1 MNTFEPKYAKFFYED
16 LDTPCTWEQ
25 MTKQQLAEFCD
36 LAAGTY
42 FTYKAA
48 CDRDFANFNAIVSNQ
63 NEQIAKLQKGRM
75 VRNWL
80 LFLSVCFTLFVML
93 YDAGV
98 LF

>member
-1 MNTFEPKYAKFFYED
+1 MNTFEPKHTKFFSEN

-25 MTKQQLAEFCD
+25 MTKLQLAEFCD
-36 LAAGTY
+36 LGAKTY
-42 FTYKAA
+42 FEYKAA
-48 CDRDFANFNAIVSNQ
+48 CDRDFANFNAVIANQ
-63 NEQIAKLQKGRM
+63 NEQIAKLQKGRTL
-75 VRNWL
+75 RNWL